1 MSRYGESILNTRSGL
16 EPWQFYG
23 SSTRRDN
30 VYYLHLLMK
39 PYETVSVRGMP
50 IKRIKSVK
58 LVGSEQTLA
67 YTQRCSVIDRL
78 TQPDPHG
85 ELIITVPESIIDP
98 LATVISI
105 ELIPPSVS

>member
-1 MSRYGESILNTRSGL
+1 MNWFESARL
-16 EPWQFYG
+16 
-23 SSTRRDN
+23 
-30 VYYLHLLMK
+30 
-39 PYETVSVRGMP
+39 
-50 IKRIKSVK
+50 RIKSVR
-58 LVGSEQTLA
+58 LAGSEQALD